1 MATFLPPISQEQR
14 EIILSLSQNN
24 LIIDSVA
31 GSGKT
36 TTNLYIAQNFPSSKI
51 LLLTYNAR
59 LRLET
64 KNKVKGLG
72 LTNMDV
78 HTYHS
83 FCYKYFSNS
92 CKNDSEMVA
101 ILNSQRPFSKTLDF
115 DIIILDESQDIVPL
129 FCRLIQ
135 KILHEMMPT
144 SQPRICILGD
154 KNQCIYKYNKADE
167 RYLLNADQLFFVKNF
182 KSQVY
187 WERKKLSQSFR
198 LTRQMVEFINYCM
211 LNENRIISVK
221 EGPEVKYIICD
232 SFNTSN
238 SDSRPDSALYQ
249 IQQCLAIY
257 KPDDIFILA
266 PSLKSGNSPCRKFA
280 NLLTLK
286 KIPIYVPNDE
296 EETMSEIV
304 MKNKVVFS
312 TFHQAKGLERKVVF
326 IYGFDSSYF
335 KFYNKTANPKVC
347 PNELYV
353 AATRALEILVL
364 IHDQRNDY
372 LPFLNKPKLDF
383 FTLKMGTLLSQ
394 IPQNENVFKYRTSV
408 TELVRHLPYD
418 VIEKALSLI
427 KIEELNHEEEF
438 IHVPCIVK
446 QENIY
451 YEDVSDINGVAI
463 PAWFELQASKKTQT
477 QKRTT
482 IIERTKLFMKKN
494 NNNLISTEEL
504 LKRANFWNSEKSGYK
519 FKLKQISKFNWLTQ
533 DHLEKCMKRLK
544 KVISPKADFETE
556 VKMEGEPE
564 LHFREL
570 RGYIDCWDRYN
581 IWEFKCVNSLSDEH
595 LLQLAV
601 YMYLFESRL
610 DIFRR
615 KKRIEKKIKQQ
626 LPLLQKTR
634 KFGVWIKKP
643 KARMKYFLMNILS
656 NKILSIKSDLK
667 SLKEMI
673 SVLFHYKYG
682 GKEKQTTEEF
692 IKNNLFNK

>member
-1 MATFLPPISQEQR
+1 MSSFLPPISQEQK
-14 EIILSLSQNN
+14 EIIYSLSKSN

-36 TTNLYIAQNFPSSKI
+36 TTNLFIAQNFPTYKI
-51 LLLTYNAR
+51 ILLTYNAR

-64 KNKVKGLG
+64 INKVKSLR
-72 LTNMDV
+72 LTNIDV

-83 FCYKYFSNS
+83 FCYKYFSKS

-101 ILNSQRPFSKTLDF
+101 LLNSERPFSQKLDF
-115 DIIILDESQDIVPL
+115 EMVILDESQDIVPL

-182 KSQVY
+182 QSQVY

-198 LTRQMVEFINYCM
+198 LTKQMVDFINYCM
-211 LNENRIISVK
+211 LNENRIIADK

-232 SFNTSN
+232 SFNKN
-238 SDSRPDSALYQ
+238 QDDCRPDSAFYQ

-266 PSLKSGNSPCRKFA
+266 PSLKSGNSPCRQFA
-280 NLLTLK
+280 NLLTSK
-286 KIPIYVPNDE
+286 KIPIYVPNNE
-296 EETMSEIV
+296 EEAMSEIV

-312 TFHQAKGLERKVVF
+312 TFHQSKGLERKVVF

-335 KFYNKTANPKVC
+335 KFYNKNANPKVC

-353 AATRALEILVL
+353 AATRALELLVL

-372 LPFLNKPKLDF
+372 LPFLIREKLESL
-383 FTLKMGTLLSQ
+383 TLKIGTLLGH
-394 IPQNENVFKYRTSV
+394 IPQAENPYKYRTSV
-408 TELVRHLPYD
+408 TELIRHLPYD
-418 VIEKALSLI
+418 VIEKALNCI
-427 KIEELNHEEEF
+427 KVEELNHEEEF

-446 QENIY
+446 QGNIY

-463 PAWFELQASKKTQT
+463 PAWFELHASKKTQT
-477 QKRTT
+477 QKRKT
-482 IIERTKLFMKKN
+482 IIERTKLFMKRN
-494 NNNLISTEEL
+494 NTNPISREEL
-504 LKRANFWNSEKSGYK
+504 LKRANLWNSEKSGYK
-519 FKLKQISKFNWLTQ
+519 FKLKQISKYDWLRQ
-533 DHLEKCMKRLK
+533 DHLEKCMERLK
-544 KVISPKADFETE
+544 KVISNKADFEIE
-556 VKMEGEPE
+556 LKLEGQPE

-570 RGYIDCWDRYN
+570 KGYIDCWDRYN

-610 DIFRR
+610 NIFR
-615 KKRIEKKIKQQ
+615 KKKTIEKKIKQQ
-626 LPLLQKTR
+626 LHLLQQPR

-656 NKILSIKSDLK
+656 NKILRIKSDLK
-667 SLKEMI
+667 SLREMVG
-673 SVLFHYKYG
+673 VLFHYKYG
-682 GKEKQTTEEF
+682 GKEKQTSEEF
-692 IKNNLFNK
+692 IKNNLYYI